1 MQMNEDEDNYQV
13 FQYEKEKMSQ
23 SNKGSVMNNGVDGQ
37 VIQES
42 YYLSCKSNQHQGSG
56 MGSAIEKQGNLT
68 GRSFGGQS
76 NASSKSQK

>member
-42 YYLSCKSNQHQGSG
+42 YYLSCKSNQH
-56 MGSAIEKQGNLT
+56 
-68 GRSFGGQS
+68 
-76 NASSKSQK
+76 